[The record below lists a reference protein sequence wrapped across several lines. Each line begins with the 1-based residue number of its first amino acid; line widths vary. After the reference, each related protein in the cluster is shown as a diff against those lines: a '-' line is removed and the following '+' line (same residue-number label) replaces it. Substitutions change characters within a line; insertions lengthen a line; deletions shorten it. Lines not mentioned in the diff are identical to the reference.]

1 MEASHVLLGLTF
13 VLLRTAFLHSSL
25 SSFPP
30 ANSCSPWVGGRL
42 TLLACPPGRPPSLS
56 SGSIQPPP
64 PTCSAPTASFGLAE
78 PLAQM
83 LSACKQDRTVSS
95 RRARQWLLCSPFDPQ
110 VPVQCLADSWHSEL
124 LAERVK
130 YLMSMASLF
139 CSLPHG
145 PLLAP
150 KTGSVLHSGL
160 VRTALLLVIC
170 SMRSENDM
178 TLLFYPSLYCRFTS
192 RFPTSLSRLQG

>member
-1 MEASHVLLGLTF
+1 MLLVLTF

-25 SSFPP
+25 FSFPP
-30 ANSCSPWVGGRL
+30 ANSCLPWVGGRL
-42 TLLACPPGRPPSLS
+42 TLLACPPGWPPGLPA

-78 PLAQM
+78 PSAQM
-83 LSACKQDRTVSS
+83 LSACKQDRTASS
-95 RRARQWLLCSPFDPQ
+95 RRAGQWLLCSPFDPQ
-110 VPVQCLADSWHSEL
+110 VPVQCLADSWQSEL

-150 KTGSVLHSGL
+150 KRGSVLHSGL

-178 TLLFYPSLYCRFTS
+178 TLLFYPSLYC
-192 RFPTSLSRLQG
+192 